1 MTDPERIELLE
12 RAIILMC
19 KCLDVSRVQK
29 LSDRQ
34 LNDLMRCIASISG
47 DISVKGGAEN
57 E

>member
-12 RAIILMC
+12 RSVILMC

-34 LNDLMRCIASISG
+34 LGNLMECIASISG
-47 DISVKGGAEN
+47 DLSVKGGAEN